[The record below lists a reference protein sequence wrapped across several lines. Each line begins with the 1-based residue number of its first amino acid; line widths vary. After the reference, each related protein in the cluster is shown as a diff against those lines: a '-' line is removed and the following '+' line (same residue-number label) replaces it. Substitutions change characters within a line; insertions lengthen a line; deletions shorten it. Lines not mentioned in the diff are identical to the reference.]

1 MHFSKSQISR
11 LGLPIVCVAIAALSA
26 CKPSTQLPNAN
37 ANTNV
42 SPTSTSS
49 STSLSTSQPS
59 ITATTTLAKGS
70 AAEQFAAIVGTQQD
84 GWLPK
89 VLAGKGLKKGL
100 TPAETGKI
108 IPGADRVS
116 EFSFSKV
123 TVKDVPG
130 LKRYEFYYAKGGS
143 TPQLESVRLTF
154 DPMLNQAYPDLVKVL
169 SSKYGEAKPEDVK
182 KQIIVWV
189 NPDFLTAQLTKQVTD
204 LGAYEL
210 NVSLEKE

>member
-1 MHFSKSQISR
+1 MKTMQFSYQAVSR
-11 LGLPIVCVAIAALSA
+11 LGLSIVCVAIAALSA
-26 CKPSTQLPNAN
+26 CKPSTQLPNAS
-37 ANTNV
+37 ANTSA
-42 SPTSTSS
+42 SPTSTSPA
-49 STSLSTSQPS
+49 TSPS
-59 ITATTTLAKGS
+59 IIATTNLAKGS
-70 AAEQFAAIVGTQQD
+70 AVDQFAAIVGTQQD

-100 TPAETGKI
+100 TPAQTGKI
-108 IPGADRVS
+108 IPGAEQVTDYG
-116 EFSFSKV
+116 FSKV
-123 TVKDVPG
+123 TVKNVPG
-130 LKRYEFYYAKGGS
+130 LKEYQFYYAKGGS
-143 TPQLESVRLTF
+143 ALQLEAVRLTF

>member
-1 MHFSKSQISR
+1 MLFSKPPRSC
-11 LGLPIVCVAIAALSA
+11 LGLSIVCVAIAALSA
-26 CKPSTQLPNAN
+26 CKPSTPLPKANAN
-37 ANTNV
+37 ANAR
-42 SPTSTSS
+42 P
-49 STSLSTSQPS
+49 
-59 ITATTTLAKGS
+59 TATSPATSPAIIASTTLTQGS
-70 AAEQFAAIVGTQQD
+70 AVEQFAAIIGTQQD

-100 TPAETGKI
+100 SPAETGKI
-108 IPGADRVS
+108 IPGAEQVTDYG
-116 EFSFSKV
+116 FSKV
-123 TVKDVPG
+123 TVKEVPG
-130 LKRYEFYYAKGGS
+130 LKRYEFYYAKGN

-154 DPMLNQAYPDLVKVL
+154 DPMLNQAYPALVKVL

-189 NPDFLTAQLTKQVTD
+189 NPDFLTAQLTKQATD